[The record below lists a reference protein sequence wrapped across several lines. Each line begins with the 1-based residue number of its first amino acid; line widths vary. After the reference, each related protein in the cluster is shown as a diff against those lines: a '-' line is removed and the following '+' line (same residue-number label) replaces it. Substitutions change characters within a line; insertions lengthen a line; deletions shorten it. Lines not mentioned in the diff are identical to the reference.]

1 MFKSFAAEMF
11 NLSFA
16 QKLHFSVNCW
26 LITWAGNKIIFIFNI
41 FRAPGLSANDAMQK
55 LAVLGT
61 MADVGGGGIGKI
73 PLFIKKCLTFKQID
87 YYELDKN
94 IMNDFG
100 QIDIWI

>member
-1 MFKSFAAEMF
+1 M
-11 NLSFA
+11 
-16 QKLHFSVNCW
+16 
-26 LITWAGNKIIFIFNI
+26 FIFNI

-73 PLFIKKCLTFKQID
+73 PLFIKKCLTFKH
-87 YYELDKN
+87 YELDKN